1 MWWSD
6 RRVASAL
13 LALWVATAGACGFR
27 LAGTE
32 PLPDYL
38 SDIRLVADDTRSD
51 LYLAL
56 ERRLRERGV
65 ALSDDSTNVLSLRD
79 VATGQ
84 RVLSVSARNIPRE
97 YEVFYGVR
105 FTFDRNDMALIESE
119 TLTLTRDY
127 TWNENEVLGKAREE
141 AMVRAAI
148 VEDLVN
154 AILRQ
159 IASLG

>member
-6 RRVASAL
+6 RRAAQAL
-13 LALWVATAGACGFR
+13 LGLLIVTTSACGFR

-32 PLPDYL
+32 PLPAYL
-38 SDIRLVADDTRSD
+38 TDIRIVADDTRSD

-65 ALSDDSTNVLSLRD
+65 ALSDDSANVLSLRG
-79 VATGQ
+79 VVTGQ

-97 YEVFYGVR
+97 YEVFYGVS
-105 FTFDRNDMALIESE
+105 FTFDRDGLALVSRDN
-119 TLTLTRDY
+119 LTLTRDY
-127 TWNENEVLGKAREE
+127 TWNENQVLGKAREE
-141 AMVRAAI
+141 AMVRSAI